1 VTPRNPDAAKEWG
14 REIRGW
20 LIGRLGKSPATGES
34 RAVESMIAGRVRNWW
49 TFDGTR
55 HAFLGGTL
63 IERAAEADLE
73 ARRLEAVLSPEWR
86 VEASPAAETDW
97 SRTAL
102 LQPLEPSLRFVVR
115 ASSSG
120 LTEGERQALSGWREY
135 TVQRWREYVSQL
147 DEDRDTEPRHLPW
160 DRGESG
166 EEITDRHLHRWAHA
180 ARRSRWPFLREVV
193 AETLRAALEPVS
205 LDQLPLP
212 SAPEALFELLCI
224 VRLLEA
230 LAEGSYTPRLWIN
243 RERDQF
249 ISRIEFPGFI
259 CRHQGWLGNGGLSD
273 DVLGGPCVRAI
284 ERHGVILPRLCDV
297 LVSFAEPRAGFHGIL
312 VEAKSGDQ
320 SFADTVHQ
328 LKAYLSALR
337 KSGTADGPFLVWGVV
352 EGGGGR
358 TKPFDA
364 DALRDAAKE
373 RAEREDL
380 WLFTSEGEIG
390 GALTALGL
398 AKPHDAS
405 SNGIDR
411 PPTSFS
417 TARGSG

>member
-1 VTPRNPDAAKEWG
+1 MTSRAPDATKEWG

-20 LIGRLGKSPATGES
+20 LVGRLGKSPTAGAS
-34 RAVESMIAGRVRNWW
+34 PAVESTIAGQVRDWW
-49 TFDGTR
+49 ILDGKR
-55 HAFLGGTL
+55 HGLLGGTL
-63 IERAAEADLE
+63 IARAADADRE

-86 VEASPAAETDW
+86 VEDSPAAETDW

-102 LQPLEPSLRFVVR
+102 LQPLEPSPRFVVR

-120 LTEGERQALSGWREY
+120 LTEGERQALCGWRQY
-135 TVQRWREYVSQL
+135 TVQRWRVYVSQL
-147 DEDRDTEPRHLPW
+147 DEDRDVGPRRLPW

-166 EEITDRHLHRWAHA
+166 EEITERQLHRWAHS

-205 LDQLPLP
+205 LDRLPLP
-212 SAPEALFELLCI
+212 SAPEALFELLCV
-224 VRLLEA
+224 VRLLDA
-230 LAEGSYTPRLWIN
+230 LAAGSYAPRLWIN
-243 RERDQF
+243 RKRDQF
-249 ISRIEFPGFI
+249 ISKIEFPGFI

-337 KSGTADGPFLVWGVV
+337 KSGMADGPFLVWGVV

-373 RAEREDL
+373 RAEGEDL
-380 WLFTSEGEIG
+380 WLFTSEEEIG
-390 GALTALGL
+390 EALTALGL
-398 AKPHDAS
+398 AKPDDAS
-405 SNGIDR
+405 GNGIDW
-411 PPTSFS
+411 PTTSFS